1 MSLIA
6 ILKRRALN
14 VFRSPISLFV
24 ASITLFLW
32 RPIMEEL
39 ADALPIGGAPYSY
52 MSVHSIYSA
61 SLA

>member
-1 MSLIA
+1 MSQFP

-14 VFRSPISLFV
+14 AFRSPISLFV

-52 MSVHSIYSA
+52 MSVHPVYSTPFA
-61 SLA
+61 